1 MIAAA
6 HDPVPDPEHAPAP
19 VPAVN
24 SPRPRRV
31 VVAPDKFRGSL
42 SAPEVARH
50 VANGLRRR
58 IPELHVV
65 EVPMADGGEG
75 TLEAA
80 FAAGY
85 GQRWFEVP
93 GPTGEPVRA
102 ALGIRG
108 THAVVELAAASG
120 LALLPG
126 GTPRPL
132 DATSEGTGALLGHA
146 LDAGCTRIVLGVGG
160 SACTDGGAGLLRGLG
175 ARLLDDDG
183 EELAPGGAALQDLT
197 RIDLTG
203 LDARL
208 GHTTMI
214 LASDVD
220 NALLGPAGA
229 AAVFGPQKGATPE
242 DVLALDA
249 GLAQFV
255 SVLGAA
261 LGPRAADLSRA
272 PGAGAAGGTG
282 YAALAV
288 LGAARRPGVDVVLE
302 FVGLAGRLD
311 GAELV
316 ITGEGSLDAQSLSGK
331 TPVGVA
337 RLAAAHG
344 CPVVAVCGRNELTPA
359 EQRGAGFSRVLAL
372 TELEPDLRR
381 CMTDAAVLL
390 EQAGEQLAPDPPA

>member
-1 MIAAA
+1 MTG
-6 HDPVPDPEHAPAP
+6 APG
-19 VPAVN
+19 
-24 SPRPRRV
+24 PRRV

-42 SAPEVARH
+42 SAPEVAH
-50 VANGLRRR
+50 HLANGLRRR
-58 IPELHVV
+58 IPDLDVV
-65 EVPMADGGEG
+65 EVPVADGGEG

-85 GQRWFEVP
+85 EQHRFEVP
-93 GPTGEPVRA
+93 GPTGDPVRA

-108 THAVVELAAASG
+108 TRAVVELAAASG

-132 DATSEGTGALLGHA
+132 DATSEGTGALIRHA

-175 ARLLDDDG
+175 ARLLDADG
-183 EELAPGGAALQDLT
+183 GELAPGGAALRALT

-208 GHTTMI
+208 GTATVV

-220 NALLGPAGA
+220 NALLGLGGA

-249 GLAQFV
+249 GLTQFV
-255 SVLGAA
+255 AVLGAA

-288 LGAARRPGVDVVLE
+288 LGAVRRPGVDVVLE

-390 EQAGEQLAPDPPA
+390 EEAGELFL